1 MTLWHIKS
9 IIYHGYITCSASASQ
24 TLTDTEQVSRSLPTW
39 RDGIR
44 RCEQQAGCISTSRFQ
59 KGSWHSTWC
68 DMCSWAE
75 LLALQM
81 SWPRVGVW
89 ATTQNGKYSIRNE
102 RTGQEESVRMAP
114 IHFSFQG
121 NEHRISYFEFQS
133 KPLQVWVIWQSLLKA
148 VPEGNQ
154 WFWLQIKGQAHQRLV
169 FLFRVMFYHTI
180 SFYHHMIEWICPI
193 FLSSPLYYYSANAQG
208 LSVDG
213 MPMSCCMK
221 QGALLMKCLW
231 VEAWSMVIAGRHGPE
246 VPKFVFMAVRFETY
260 CHASRM
266 AQLITLSVE

>member
-114 IHFSFQG
+114 LHFSFQG

-154 WFWLQIKGQAHQRLV
+154 RFWLQIHRPSSCCRTPAQLWRVILV
-169 FLFRVMFYHTI
+169 Y
-180 SFYHHMIEWICPI
+180 
-193 FLSSPLYYYSANAQG
+193 FLSLPFSRFLYN
-208 LSVDG
+208 
-213 MPMSCCMK
+213 P
-221 QGALLMKCLW
+221 
-231 VEAWSMVIAGRHGPE
+231 P
-246 VPKFVFMAVRFETY
+246 
-260 CHASRM
+260 
-266 AQLITLSVE
+266 TLNRTP